1 MEDLKDTYYLDHRG
15 SRNGSLTSRPL
26 PVFMNISES
35 PIVEAVPT
43 PDIPANNE
51 TVTFDFY
58 VQDVADMYGWQII
71 FEFNPQELEFI
82 EFTTSQKGYFLH
94 DFASK
99 HNHPTIKA
107 GMVFNK
113 TGLTYMQAG
122 ECISSWFGAQAS
134 GSGKLCSF
142 TFKKLVATSE
152 PTITLMEDLE
162 DTYYCAWEGRNFQT
176 RVDKPLPM
184 FMNMSEP

>member
-1 MEDLKDTYYLDHRG
+1 M
-15 SRNGSLTSRPL
+15 
-26 PVFMNISES
+26 
-35 PIVEAVPT
+35 PT
-43 PDIPANNE
+43 HNE

-58 VQDVADMYGWQII
+58 VQDVTNMCAWQIK
-71 FEFNPQELEFI
+71 FEFNPKELEPV

-94 DFASK
+94 DFSSK
-99 HNHPTIKA
+99 YNHPTIKV
-107 GMVFNK
+107 GKVFNK
-113 TGLTYMQAG
+113 NGLTYMQAG

-162 DTYYCAWEGRNFQT
+162 DTYYCTFEGRNFQT